1 VALPGSIPVLKKL
14 LKRVCPSG
22 AILVTEELIM
32 WYERISP
39 TRVVL
44 EATLEL
50 MFANASLEGA
60 KMVLLDPCREETR
73 AIPSVVLKSG
83 AANPDR
89 PVRLAAVKAEARPV
103 R

>member
-32 WYERISP
+32 WYERISA
-39 TRVVL
+39 TRVLL

-60 KMVLLDPCREETR
+60 KMVLLDPCREEIR

-83 AANPDR
+83 VANPAR